1 MLANQEL
8 FHQNKNSR
16 KERTVSKIRELTQ
29 KTRTITTKPKLYL
42 IKNSNCLKKKNR
54 AVLKNENCL
63 KKTGTISSKPELF
76 KNQELC

>member
-16 KERTVSKIRELTQ
+16 KKRTVSKIRELTQ
-29 KTRTITTKPKLYL
+29 KTKTITTKRKLYL
-42 IKNSNCLKKKNR
+42 IKNSNCLKKNKKQQLFHQNQ
-54 AVLKNENCL
+54 NC
-63 KKTGTISSKPELF
+63 PELF